1 MEDVSHRGHSA
12 AVDSQV
18 RTERLIFVDVLRVSI
33 IVFVI
38 FHHAAQA
45 YGPTGGA
52 WPVHDRAHSDWFR
65 PFYTVNSAFGLGLL
79 FLLAGYF
86 VPRSYER
93 KGPRRFLKERWA
105 RIGVPL
111 VVFVLMIHLP
121 LAYLFKSRPE
131 PAEFIRWL
139 YENGWQPLYLHLWFL
154 CHILLYSAVYVLW
167 RELAVGSE
175 KTPSKWRPP
184 SHAAMIWFVVALAS
198 ITWIFRVS
206 YPVDKWAPLLWVVP
220 SEPAHLPQYV
230 LLFAAGVAAYRGD
243 WLRRIKTSVGIIWL
257 GIGVTASAG
266 IYVAHAV
273 GEWNDVMG
281 AGGLNW
287 SSLVRSAWETV
298 ICAGLSV
305 GLIVLCRQVFHRRYR
320 LLAAMATA
328 SFAAYILHLAIVIA
342 LQAEIAGLALPAIVK
357 FALVAA
363 TATVLA
369 FGIAHLSSKVPG
381 LRDLLGTP
389 SAGTRST
396 GLSGTAG

>member
-1 MEDVSHRGHSA
+1 MEDVSHLGHA
-12 AVDSQV
+12 TPVGSQA

-33 IVFVI
+33 VVFVI
-38 FHHAAQA
+38 IHHAAQA

-65 PFYTVNSAFGLGLL
+65 PFYLVNSAFGLGLL
-79 FLLAGYF
+79 FLFAGYF

-111 VVFVLMIHLP
+111 VIFALMIHLP
-121 LAYLFKSRPE
+121 LAYVFKSRPE

-139 YENGWQPLYLHLWFL
+139 YESGWQPLYLHLWFL
-154 CHILLYSAVYVLW
+154 CHILLYSAVYVL
-167 RELAVGSE
+167 RHELVVRSE

-184 SHAAMIWFVVALAS
+184 NHADIIWFVVALAW
-198 ITWIFRVS
+198 ITWIFRIS
-206 YPVDKWAPLLWVVP
+206 YPVDKWVPLLWVMP

-230 LLFAAGVAAYRGD
+230 VLFAVGVAAYRGD
-243 WLRRIKTSVGIIWL
+243 WLRRTSTSVGMIWL
-257 GIGVTASAG
+257 GIGLTAAAG

-273 GEWNDVMG
+273 GEWDHLMG
-281 AGGLNW
+281 AGGLNL

-298 ICAGLSV
+298 VCAGLSV
-305 GLIVLCRQVFHRRYR
+305 GLIVLFREVFHRRYR
-320 LLAAMATA
+320 LLVAMATA

-342 LQAEIAGLALPAIVK
+342 LQAGITGLALPAIVK

-363 TATVLA
+363 IATVLA

-381 LRDLLGTP
+381 LRSILGTP
-389 SAGTRST
+389 SAGTRSA
-396 GLSGTAG
+396 GLSGTGG